1 MKALGS
7 TPIKKNI
14 LSNFVTELSEE
25 LLKVKDPQGN
35 VSIGVLAS
43 LTRFKIQRDAF

>member
-1 MKALGS
+1 LKALGS